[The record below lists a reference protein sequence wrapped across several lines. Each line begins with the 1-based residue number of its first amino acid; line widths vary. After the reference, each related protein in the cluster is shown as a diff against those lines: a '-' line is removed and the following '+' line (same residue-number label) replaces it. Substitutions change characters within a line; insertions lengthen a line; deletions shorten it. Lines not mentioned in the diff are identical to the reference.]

1 MAVVWE
7 EEEEE
12 EGEGRIGGKS
22 LVSTLQRLLN
32 ASHTSR
38 YGHSAANIP

>member
-12 EGEGRIGGKS
+12 EGEGRIEGKS